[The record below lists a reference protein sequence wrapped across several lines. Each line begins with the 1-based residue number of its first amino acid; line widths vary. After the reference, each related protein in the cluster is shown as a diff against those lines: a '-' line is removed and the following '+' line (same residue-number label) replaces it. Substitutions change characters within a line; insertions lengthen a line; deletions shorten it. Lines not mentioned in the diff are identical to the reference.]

1 MIEKAITHVD
11 AANESLATQRIVERL
26 KEAGVIVIPTVGA
39 ARHAEK
45 VAELGVDAVIA
56 QGSEGG
62 GHTGVIPTSL
72 LIPQVIDSVEI
83 PVIAWSTSSAFLVAA
98 RGCFP
103 NPYVGA
109 EVTSERLVAAGE

>member
-1 MIEKAITHVD
+1 MSEDERDAGIRLADRVRDLLLKIHKSAPTSEMIEKAITHVD

-62 GHTGVIPTSL
+62 GHTG
-72 LIPQVIDSVEI
+72 
-83 PVIAWSTSSAFLVAA
+83 
-98 RGCFP
+98 
-103 NPYVGA
+103 
-109 EVTSERLVAAGE
+109 RLVVSGRRHQLF